1 MSDLAGNDDSEWTP
15 PSEAEMK
22 VLAARR
28 ERSDKISKIMGDYLL
43 KGYKMLSTSCAECGT
58 ILLRDRSGNLY
69 CVACAEVDADNDA
82 GKDDPARV
90 GVSSGGGRGH
100 GRDLAAMRN
109 VVLSGSSSNDASSSE
124 QQSDRAAPPPAPPAA
139 GSVPKDVSAE
149 QRTSTG
155 LCVNCICT
163 KGVPIP
169 CYIVIL
175 LLVPGGKTTETAQMT
190 FVPSLD
196 LHYFFPCVHSFRHQM

>member
-155 LCVNCICT
+155 SCVNCICT

-190 FVPSLD
+190 FAPSLD
-196 LHYFFPCVHSFRHQM
+196 LHYFFSLCA

>member
-28 ERSDKISKIMGDYLL
+28 ERSDKISKVMGDYLL

-58 ILLRDRSGNLY
+58 ILLRDRSGSLY

-100 GRDLAAMRN
+100 GRDLAPMRN
-109 VVLSGSSSNDASSSE
+109 VVLSGSSSSSE

-155 LCVNCICT
+155 SWVNCICT
-163 KGVPIP
+163 GGVPKQ

-175 LLVPGGKTTETAQMT
+175 PLVPRKNNFTTETAQMT
-190 FVPSLD
+190 FVPSLEF
-196 LHYFFPCVHSFRHQM
+196 YFLFPVCIHSFRHQM